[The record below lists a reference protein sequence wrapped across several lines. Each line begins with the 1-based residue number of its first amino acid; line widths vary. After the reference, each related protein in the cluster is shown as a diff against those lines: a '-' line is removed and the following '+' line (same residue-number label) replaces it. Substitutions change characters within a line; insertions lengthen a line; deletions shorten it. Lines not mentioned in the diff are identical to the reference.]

1 MGEEPYKFR
10 KTNSQIEAVRKIVS
24 SSATD
29 IMLFG
34 SSRSAKTFLCIYILI
49 VRACKCKSN
58 HIVVRNTFNSAKMSI
73 FLGTLPEVLRLAF
86 PDLRVSWDNT
96 NYRCIFPNGSTIR
109 IAGLDNKEKLERLLG
124 TAYSTILVEECNTV
138 PWQAVQKLKTR
149 LAEKNDLKKLTLYTQ
164 NPTTTT
170 SAYYQAFEQGINPI
184 DGEAMTQEQRS
195 TMLSIHMTV
204 HGNLHNLDAD
214 YLKTLENLPEKE
226 RKRFLL
232 GEYDSDNSGAA
243 VYAFN
248 RDDHVT
254 EDSRRLQGTDWI
266 GSDFNWSYNSDVIA
280 SQHANGIYV
289 YDEVQIAGDTF
300 QKADTLKRKGVTGGT
315 IVCDSTG
322 ANRSTKGK
330 SDTIILKEAGFNV
343 VYKTNPA
350 VKDKIANLNRCFT
363 LGLIKINPRCKKLIR
378 DLTQLVWDKNG
389 DLDQK
394 TDPSLSHLVDALA
407 YLCWYLYP
415 LQKQAQSRTIQL

>member
-1 MGEEPYKFR
+1 MSDHQPNKFR
-10 KTNSQIEAVRKIVS
+10 KTNSQAEAVRKIVS
-24 SSATD
+24 SHATD

-34 SSRSAKTFLCIYILI
+34 SSRSAKTFLCVYILI

-58 HIVVRNTFNSAKMSI
+58 HIIVRNTFNSAKMSI

-86 PDLRVSWDNT
+86 PDLLITWDNT
-96 NYRCIFPNGSTIR
+96 NYRCIFPNGSTVR

-149 LAEKNDLKKLTLYTQ
+149 LAEKNSLKKLTLYTQ

-184 DGEAMTQEQRS
+184 DGEAMTASQRS

-204 HGNLHNLDAD
+204 HGNLHNLDAN

-248 RDDHVT
+248 RDDHVS
-254 EDSRRLQGTDWI
+254 EDARKLEGTDWI
-266 GSDFNWSYNSDVIA
+266 GSDFNWSHNSDIIA
-280 SQHANGIYV
+280 SQHANGLYV

-300 QKADTLKRKGVTGGT
+300 QKVDALKRKGVSGANV
-315 IVCDSTG
+315 VCDSTG
-322 ANRSTKGK
+322 NARKTSAGGK
-330 SDTIILKEAGFNV
+330 TDHSILREAGFTV
-343 VYKTNPA
+343 LYKPNPA

-363 LGLIKINPRCKKLIR
+363 LGLIKINPRCK
-378 DLTQLVWDKNG
+378 
-389 DLDQK
+389 
-394 TDPSLSHLVDALA
+394 
-407 YLCWYLYP
+407 
-415 LQKQAQSRTIQL
+415 